1 MKFLYAIISFI
12 FLFTI
17 TATAKNYVLQ
27 LDGQGDYVQLPDNIF
42 NNLDEATIEG
52 WVKWERFGYFSQ
64 LFGFGSGAKWRTMVV
79 NNSKYTSGLQYF
91 IYINMK
97 LYLIKV
103 PGILQLNQ
111 WHHIAAVSGG
121 NGMKL
126 YLNGVLVGTHDYTG
140 SFSAINVGNDQI
152 PQPSS
157 LAKGGEGGKG
167 GFLGYFGKSH
177 WSENDDFKG
186 QLDEIRVWKV
196 ARTVEQIR
204 AKMYQKLKGN
214 EPGLVGLWNFE
225 EGDAKDSS
233 KNGYDGVLNGDAHCV
248 EAELPTP
255 GELVRPAVLSG
266 VITDESGNPLA
277 STNVRLEQDGNTI
290 ATISTNNTGNYRM
303 VFYPTKRPYDLSAT
317 WNEKG
322 NWQLRV
328 RFSQGEHRTLNLTLK
343 QAISISGTLFAYD
356 NTFHVGVSVQAVRI
370 DNNELEKKRIT
381 DLKDKRDNPQSNQS
395 SIFNSQYSIDNGRV
409 VATTL
414 SDENGRYHFIN
425 LKPGWYLVR
434 CYTLGDY
441 VYYGEGKSGKLKNG
455 RTGFSHNTDLARKTG
470 KRENESMRITR
481 HAGGNFDNSNRDI
494 LHVEQNKTLSNIDF
508 RFAPFKKGVWLSLTY
523 LDGLASNQIYDI
535 ESDTTG
541 CIWFATSDG
550 VSCYD
555 GRSFVN
561 FTKEDGL
568 AGSQVVDIQ
577 RDNNGA
583 LWFATHHSGVSCYKF
598 SSQHRF
604 SGENKSDENKYNGK
618 GFPPSEKGIPLWK
631 RGAGGIQGGFTNFT
645 TEDGLASNWVNTIYC
660 DDDGY
665 LWFGT
670 DDGGVSRYDGKFP
683 PLEKG
688 IPLWK
693 RGAGGI
699 QGGFVNFTKKDGLAD
714 NNVQAIYQT
723 PDGVMWFGTT
733 NGLSRAVYPEGNRRD
748 GKVGKGGFTTF
759 TTQDGLVHNH
769 ILAIHQDESGA
780 LWFGTAGGVSRYDGN
795 KFVNFTT
802 RDGLPDNWVSAIID
816 DEDGTLWFGTG
827 SRTSSDGGVC
837 RYDGKGFITFT
848 TQDGLVYNQI
858 MAIYRDVNGSLWF
871 GTYRGG
877 VYRYDNKTLVNFT
890 TRDGLGN
897 NRVAA
902 IAEDNDGALW
912 FGTDNGVSRYENPPA
927 PPLKKGGE
935 GGFGG
940 FINFTAQDGLAHN
953 IIRDIHR
960 SNNGILW
967 FGTNGGGLSR
977 YDGKRFE
984 TLNQEDGLAY
994 NRVNVIH
1001 ETTDGALWIGTRAIG
1016 ISRLDI
1022 QELTF
1027 QTLTKED
1034 GLLDC
1039 HVHAIHSDTD
1049 GILWFGTDNG
1059 GISRYEIPPYPPLGK
1074 GGEGGFVNL
1083 TVGDGL
1089 LSNKVLA
1096 IYRSTDGMLWFG
1108 TSEGI
1113 SRYDGQ
1119 RFLNITKEDGLA
1131 DNYIVTIWGGS
1142 DGKLWF
1148 GTEEG
1153 GVSVYDGTT
1162 WMSLDTRDGL
1172 ASNEIRDIYE
1182 DKEGALWFGT
1192 SKGITRYRPNSS
1204 PPSVRIVSV
1213 QTDRKYTDLTAIPPI
1228 TAGNRVTIEYHAI
1241 DFKTHP
1247 EKRQYQ
1253 TRIYKSSIFN
1263 LQSSIFNYNPPTKA
1277 TTFDWTPEKPG
1288 TYTFEVQCIDRDLNY
1303 SEPARISLKIIPP
1316 WYLNGWI
1323 ILPSSGGLL
1332 ALLLAATVFSS
1343 RYYAQRREAQQLR
1356 IELLEQEQQK
1366 NAQLQKAK
1374 EAAEKANQAKSIF
1387 LANMS
1392 HEIRTPLNAVLG
1404 YAQLLQRESDLQS
1417 RHRSAVETI
1426 EESGNHLLALINDVL
1441 DISRIEAGR
1450 LELQEAEFD
1459 LTNLI
1464 DGLSV
1469 MFQLRCEQ
1477 KKLAW
1482 NIETEFLP
1490 KTRFLVY
1497 GDEGKLRQILMNLL
1511 SNAVK
1516 FTESGE
1522 VILRISETRNLAG
1535 QSHAATATHHSSL
1548 ITFEVI
1554 DTGVGIPPE
1563 EQTVIFEPF
1572 TQGTDGLQT
1581 EGTGLGLAIAQKYV
1595 ELMGGE
1601 LAVESTLGRGSRF
1614 YFSLPLQGITESS
1627 ATRSMDLERKVLR
1640 LADGYQVKA
1649 LVADDNLENRNVLSQ
1664 MLSDIGVS
1672 VIIAEDGQQALEC
1685 VRAHRPD
1692 IVFMDI
1698 RMPDMDGIEATQRIL
1713 EESKEDSEFVTP
1725 KMVAVSASALV
1736 HERQGYFDAGFDDF
1750 IAKPVRAERVYECL
1764 AQLLHVEYETDED
1777 ETLPIDLSKITLP
1790 KELFLCL
1797 KEAAE
1802 VYSVTELT
1810 SYLDKVASLGAE
1822 EQRLSEY
1829 LRDLIRNYDMEA
1841 FLEILSKIDTA
1852 L

>member
-1 MKFLYAIISFI
+1 MKYLRVIISFVFI
-12 FLFTI
+12 FAI
-17 TATAKNYVLQ
+17 TALAENRVLQ

-126 YLNGVLVGTHDYTG
+126 YLNGILVGTHDYTG
-140 SFSAINVGNDQI
+140 SFSAINVENDQI

-196 ARTVEQIR
+196 ARTMEQIR

-233 KNGYDGVLNGDAHCV
+233 ENGYDGVLNGDAHCV

-255 GELVRPAVLSG
+255 GELVRSTVLSG
-266 VITDESGNPLA
+266 VITDESDNPLA
-277 STNVRLEQDGNTI
+277 STDVRLEQDGNTI
-290 ATISTNNTGNYRM
+290 ATISTNNTGYYRM
-303 VFYPTKRPYDLSAT
+303 VFYPTTSPYDLSAT

-322 NWQLRV
+322 NWQLKI

-356 NTFHVGVSVQAVRI
+356 NTFHASVTVQAVRI
-370 DNNELEKKRIT
+370 NEST
-381 DLKDKRDNPQSNQS
+381 GQQ
-395 SIFNSQYSIDNGRV
+395 QV

-414 SDENGRYHFIN
+414 SDENGHYRFIN
-425 LKPGWYLVR
+425 LKPGRYQVR
-434 CYTLGDY
+434 CYTLRGY
-441 VYYGEGKSGKLKNG
+441 VYHEEILQVERWRKL
-455 RTGFSHNTDLARKTG
+455 
-470 KRENESMRITR
+470 ES
-481 HAGGNFDNSNRDI
+481 
-494 LHVEQNKTLSNIDF
+494 IDF

-541 CIWFATSDG
+541 CIWFATSGG

-561 FTKEDGL
+561 FTKKDGL
-568 AGSQVVDIQ
+568 AGNQVIDIQ
-577 RDNNGA
+577 RDNNGT
-583 LWFATHHSGVSCYKF
+583 LWFATYHSGVSCYKF

-604 SGENKSDENKYNGK
+604 SGENKSDDNKYNGK
-618 GFPPSEKGIPLWK
+618 GFPPSEKGSK
-631 RGAGGIQGGFTNFT
+631 GGFTNFT

-670 DDGGVSRYDGKFP
+670 ADGGVSRYKFSSQH
-683 PLEKG
+683 LISDEN
-688 IPLWK
+688 
-693 RGAGGI
+693 
-699 QGGFVNFTKKDGLAD
+699 NFTKKDGLAD

-733 NGLSRAVYPEGNRRD
+733 NGLSRYDE
-748 GKVGKGGFTTF
+748 KVGKGGFTTF
-759 TTQDGLVHNH
+759 TTQDGLVNNH
-769 ILAIHQDESGA
+769 ILAIHQDKSGV
-780 LWFGTAGGVSRYDGN
+780 LWFGTAGGISRYDGN

-816 DEDGTLWFGTG
+816 DEDGALWFGTG

-837 RYDGKGFITFT
+837 RYDGKGFPPFPKGGKGGFITFT
-848 TQDGLVYNQI
+848 TQDGLIYNKI
-858 MAIYRDVNGSLWF
+858 RAIYRDANGALWF

-877 VYRYDNKTLVNFT
+877 VYRYDNKMLVNFT

-912 FGTDNGVSRYENPPA
+912 FGTDNGVSRYENPP
-927 PPLKKGGE
+927 LGKGGK
-935 GGFGG
+935 GG
-940 FINFTAQDGLAHN
+940 FINFTTQDGLAYN
-953 IIRDIHR
+953 TIRDIHR
-960 SNNGILW
+960 SDNGILW
-967 FGTNGGGLSR
+967 FGTNGGGISR

-1001 ETTDGALWIGTRAIG
+1001 ETTDGALWIGTRATG

-1022 QELTF
+1022 QKLTF
-1027 QTLTKED
+1027 QTLTEED

-1039 HVHAIHSDTD
+1039 HVHAIHSDSD

-1059 GISRYEIPPYPPLGK
+1059 GVSRYEIPPYPPLGK

-1228 TAGNRVTIEYHAI
+1228 TVGNRVTIEYHAI

-1323 ILPSSGGLL
+1323 VFPSGGGLL
-1332 ALLLAATVFSS
+1332 ALLLSATVFGS
-1343 RYYAQRREAQQLR
+1343 RYYAQRRESQRLR
-1356 IELLEQEQQK
+1356 VELLEQERQK
-1366 NAQLQKAK
+1366 NVQLQEAK
-1374 EAAEKANQAKSIF
+1374 EEAEAAREAAETANQAKSIF

-1404 YAQLLQRESDLQS
+1404 YSQLLKRKALPTDVKGALG
-1417 RHRSAVETI
+1417 TI
-1426 EESGNHLLALINDVL
+1426 EESGNHLLALINDIL
-1441 DISRIEAGR
+1441 DISKIEAGR
-1450 LELQEAEFD
+1450 MELLETNFN
-1459 LTNLI
+1459 LTSLI
-1464 DGLSV
+1464 HGLSV

-1477 KKLAW
+1477 KGLNWRVEWQKGKGAKGQEGK
-1482 NIETEFLP
+1482 IPQIPLP
-1490 KTRFLVY
+1490 PLGKGGRGDSKPILVY
-1497 GDEGKLRQILMNLL
+1497 GDEGKLRQVLMNLL

-1522 VILRISETRNLAG
+1522 VILRIS
-1535 QSHAATATHHSSL
+1535 QSMNQQIEDQIDESTSSRF
-1548 ITFEVI
+1548 TFEII
-1554 DTGVGIPPE
+1554 DTGVGISFE
-1563 EQTVIFEPF
+1563 DATTIFETF
-1572 TQGTDGLQT
+1572 AQSKSQSGGGSYTKDHSRINK
-1581 EGTGLGLAIAQKYV
+1581 EGTGLGLTIAKGYV

-1601 LAVESTLGRGSRF
+1601 LDFESTLEKGSRF
-1614 YFSLPLQGITESS
+1614 FFTIPLEPTTEGVTPSS
-1627 ATRSMDLERKVLR
+1627 VDAVRQVVC
-1640 LADGYQVKA
+1640 LAAGYQVKA
-1649 LVADDNLENRNVLSQ
+1649 LVADDNQENRDVLSQ
-1664 MLSDIGVS
+1664 MLSDIGVT
-1672 VIIAEDGQQALEC
+1672 VIMAENGGQVLEA
-1685 VRAHRPD
+1685 VRAEGPD

-1698 RMPDMDGIEATQRIL
+1698 WMPVMDGLEATQRII
-1713 EESKEDSEFVTP
+1713 EEFGEERP
-1725 KMVAVSASALV
+1725 KLVAVSASALV
-1736 HERQGYFDAGFDDF
+1736 HEQQRYFEAGFDDF
-1750 IAKPVRAERVYECL
+1750 IAKPVDSQRVYECL
-1764 AQLLHVEYETDED
+1764 ATFLHVEYEYDDSERPKTDFE
-1777 ETLPIDLSKITLP
+1777 KIVLP
-1790 KELFLCL
+1790 KELLSRL
-1797 KEAAE
+1797 RRAAE
-1802 VYSVTELT
+1802 FWEVTELEESLEEVCSLRSPT
-1810 SYLDKVASLGAE
+1810 ASPYGQISEHARLLAE
-1822 EQRLSEY
+1822 RLRELS
-1829 LRDLIRNYDMEA
+1829 RNFDMEGI
-1841 FLEILSKIDTA
+1841 LEILREISHE
-1852 L
+1852 